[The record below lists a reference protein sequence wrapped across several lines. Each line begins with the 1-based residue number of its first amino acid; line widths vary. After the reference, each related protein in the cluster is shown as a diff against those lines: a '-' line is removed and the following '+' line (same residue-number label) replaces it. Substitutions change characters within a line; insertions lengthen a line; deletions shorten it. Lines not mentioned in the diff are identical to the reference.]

1 MQLPSYSTPFQ
12 HNHACIQL
20 VHQQLQQVR
29 LPSYSIIRI
38 MSIQLFY
45 NSAVSS
51 GPFWAADCKDSIDSE
66 HLVPHAKIPHEP
78 IAFQSTH
85 KKHIMLDVFAV
96 SSCHVTNSYKPH
108 ACKLEM
114 IPKFNLQLLVRVFHQ
129 QVHPAV
135 YEWFRSL
142 KTTRPCI
149 SIPNIRPVHSLMHTL
164 YSALLDS

>member
-1 MQLPSYSTPFQ
+1 
-12 HNHACIQL
+12 
-20 VHQQLQQVR
+20 
-29 LPSYSIIRI
+29 

-164 YSALLDS
+164 YSALLDSWSFSQRGHMDQSDCAEMINFKSDWSIIWFWPSWL